1 MSDKADKRLVITDKD
16 LEKLLRQALDETK
29 NDLTEADEHAG
40 QVLDKINDDKNR
52 AGLEMYAHIYQE
64 ALKVKGSARER
75 HLKVINMIKDR
86 LRIKETMSEQGQTP
100 WMIKPEQVQEY
111 LAKKNETEESD
122 KDE

>member
-75 HLKVINMIKDR
+75 YLKVINMIKDR